1 MYLKGKRMAVG
12 GLSLALAVVF
22 IVLSGII
29 ETNTLF
35 LLAAASFFVGI
46 IIREFNLRMGVAFYI
61 AAIILGVLV
70 APNKLYCIT
79 FAAMGFYVLMV
90 EVSWVALGKT
100 KRFQNRKAVF
110 WIMKYLVFN
119 VMYLPMLYFFSKL
132 LFAGEVHGGVMLA
145 FIAGGQV
152 VLFIFDRAYEYFQ
165 VQVWN
170 KFRKRLGL

>member
-1 MYLKGKRMAVG
+1 MYLKGKRMAVA
-12 GLSLALAVVF
+12 GLSLALAVVL

-46 IIREFNLRMGVAFYI
+46 IIREFDLRMGVAFYI
-61 AAIILGVLV
+61 GAIVLGLLL

-90 EVSWVALGKT
+90 EVSWVMLGRT
-100 KRFQNRKAVF
+100 SRIQNRKAAF
-110 WIMKYLVFN
+110 WILKYLVFN
-119 VMYLPMLYFFSKL
+119 VMYLPMLIFFPKL
-132 LFAGEVHGGVMLA
+132 LFAGEIHKGILLA